1 MRPSA
6 FQTRKGV
13 LVPDSAGGLYLAFQ
27 IRHEIGLVWCNSS
40 HVGTRGNQLVK
51 PIRISNAC
59 GSPESCDPNL
69 LSFRFR
75 DFKSDM
81 LTNRSKDLCSLFKR
95 GHTDSASPTVAIC

>member
-27 IRHEIGLVWCNSS
+27 IRHEIGLVWCNSG
-40 HVGTRGNQLVK
+40 HLGTRGNQLVK

-59 GSPESCDPNL
+59 GSPESCPRNL
-69 LSFRFR
+69 SDFWFR
-75 DFKSDM
+75 DFISH
-81 LTNRSKDLCSLFKR
+81 FKR
-95 GHTDSASPTVAIC
+95 DMKSG